1 MICLRETHVR
11 HTAYR
16 TSAEAWEFSGNQSAV
31 YRKGFLKRNTQ
42 GQACT
47 DCLMKM
53 LWPETEFDL
62 CASPKS
68 CGLLLLLNSMWWRFY
83 LLEQIRT
90 VHYYLP
96 CDSLFIYSH
105 SFSCSLSRC
114 ILMLPR
120 VAKRFLH
127 NSRISHFMS

>member
-1 MICLRETHVR
+1 MIWLRESIHVR
-11 HTAYR
+11 HIAFR
-16 TSAEAWEFSGNQSAV
+16 TSAEAWEFSVNQSAV
-31 YRKGFLKRNTQ
+31 YRKGFLKTNTQ
-42 GQACT
+42 GKACI

-62 CASPKS
+62 CASPKK
-68 CGLLLLLNSMWWRFY
+68 CGLLLLLNSMWWRFSP
-83 LLEQIRT
+83 LEQIRT

-105 SFSCSLSRC
+105 SLFFKQVY
-114 ILMLPR
+114 LMLLQ